1 LIFNSFS
8 LSLPKEQILPQKI
21 SWQTS
26 FLAATENVK
35 SGFFGSGIGTYFYD
49 FSKFKPSQWNETQL
63 WLIRFDRSGSH
74 LAEILGTTGFLGFL
88 SYLAFLGSFFLLSF
102 LLLFKKPEFFKIFLP
117 FLILFLAQIFYYQN
131 SVLAFSFWLFLGLLV
146 LNFET
151 IPKKVISFK
160 EVPEIGLIFNSLSL
174 LIFVFIFFVFYFG
187 IRFYLADFYY
197 LKALRSGNPSAQIS
211 ILERAVRLNSYSSRY
226 RIDLSL
232 AYFLRVQDELAKPAE
247 NQDQNLII
255 GSVQNAINYLKGAKL
270 DGTTIKGAI
279 EISPNWVFAWENL
292 ATIYR
297 EIINLAGSSAIDWG
311 ISSFEKAINLEPKNP
326 VLYTELGKLY
336 LVKGDLEKAEEEF
349 KIAIDSKG
357 DYLDARIQDALI
369 SEQKENTEEA
379 TKKIEEIVTN
389 YPLSVEARFQLGR
402 LYFNQDRL
410 DEAIFQLEQ
419 ATYLMPNHS
428 NSLYF
433 LGLIYEKKG
442 EKEKALEYFN
452 KVLELN
458 PGNQTVLDKIE
469 KLKIT
474 Y

>member
-1 LIFNSFS
+1 
-8 LSLPKEQILPQKI
+8 LP
-21 SWQTS
+21 
-26 FLAATENVK
+26 
-35 SGFFGSGIGTYFYD
+35 
-49 FSKFKPSQWNETQL
+49 
-63 WLIRFDRSGSH
+63 
-74 LAEILGTTGFLGFL
+74 
-88 SYLAFLGSFFLLSF
+88 LLT
-102 LLLFKKPEFFKIFLP
+102 
-117 FLILFLAQIFYYQN
+117 LFLAQFFYYQN
-131 SVLAFSFWLFLGLLV
+131 AVLAFSFWLFLGLLV
-146 LNFET
+146 LNFEK

-160 EVPEIGLIFNSLSL
+160 EVPEIGLIFNSVSL

-197 LKALRSGNPSAQIS
+197 LKALRSGNPSDQIS
-211 ILERAVRLNSYSSRY
+211 ILERVVRLNPHSSRY

-232 AYFLRVQDELAKPAE
+232 AYFLRVQNELAKPAE

-297 EIINLAGSSAIDWG
+297 EIINLAGASAIDWG
-311 ISSFEKAINLEPKNP
+311 INSFEKAINLEPKNP
-326 VLYTELGKLY
+326 VLHTELGKLY

-349 KIAIDSKG
+349 KIAIDSKD
-357 DYLDARIQDALI
+357 DYLDAQIQNALI
-369 SEQKENTEEA
+369 LEQKENIDDA
-379 TKKIEEIVTN
+379 TKKFEELVTN
-389 YPLSVEARFQLGR
+389 FPFSVEARFQLGR